1 MTPCTSKNGVRLE
14 ISQKTDVMLEKLCLQ
29 RPDEDTFRIVISGNW
44 KLEDSMPSPDEVL
57 KTIESKGAV
66 KQITFD
72 SDALLAWDT
81 GLLIF
86 LAGII
91 AFSSEHNIN
100 VDRKGLPVGVQRLLS
115 LASKVPERKGA
126 RKETRHVALL
136 ARTGEQAVAFGHSL
150 LGTLGFIGEISQSFL
165 RILTGNGQFRRSDLL
180 LYLQECGAQAL
191 PIVSLISMLVGLI
204 LAFVGAIQ
212 LKMFGAQIYV
222 ADLVGIAMVREMGAI
237 MTGIIMAGRTGA
249 SYAAQIGTM
258 QVNEEI
264 DALNTLGVPPID
276 FLVMPRMIALAL
288 MMPLLTLYANL
299 MGIIGGMIVGVF
311 GLDLSF
317 LQYYN
322 ETKSAVG
329 FNDLWIGLF
338 SGFVFGILVA
348 FAGCMRGMQCG
359 RSASAVGEATTS
371 AVVTGIVSIVVSTAI
386 ITVICNVLGI

>member
-1 MTPCTSKNGVRLE
+1 LE
-14 ISQKTDVMLEKLCLQ
+14 ASQKTGIMSEKIHFQ
-29 RPDEDTFRIVISGNW
+29 KPDGNTLRIVISGNW
-44 KLEDSMPSPDEVL
+44 KLEESMPSPEETI
-57 KTIESKGAV
+57 KTIGDKGTV

-72 SDALLAWDT
+72 SSALLAWDT

-86 LAGII
+86 LARII
-91 AFSSEHNIN
+91 VFSSEHNIN

-126 RKETRHVALL
+126 RKETRHVAFL

-150 LGTLGFIGEISQSFL
+150 LETLGFIGEIFQSFL
-165 RILTGNGQFRRSDLL
+165 RILTGKGQFRGSDLL

-191 PIVSLISMLVGLI
+191 PIVSLISLLVGLI

-222 ADLVGIAMVREMGAI
+222 ADLVGIAMVRDMGAI

-317 LQYYN
+317 VQYYN

-338 SGFVFGILVA
+338 SGFVFGVLVA
-348 FAGCMRGMQCG
+348 TAGCMRGMQCG